1 MPSTHSDSNGH
12 AIELA
17 GLTKRYRDT
26 LAVDQLDLAIAP
38 GEIVALLGPNGA
50 GKSTTVDL
58 LLGLARPD
66 QGSAQLFGL
75 EPSQACAQGL
85 VGAMLQSG
93 KLPPETTVRELVDL
107 LRALYPK
114 GRARSAAD
122 VLARARVAEL
132 ATKRT
137 TDLSGGEAQR
147 VRFALALVPDPD
159 LLVLDEPTAAMD
171 VESRQSFWAAMREW
185 ADEGRTVL
193 FATHYLEEADGF
205 ADRIVLLRHGR
216 VVADAAPAQIRPRAG
231 GRTLRALRPS
241 VDPTTDGTDATDA
254 PTGGSPSAA
263 ELGAL
268 PGVVQV
274 DDSIEGF
281 TLHCSDSDA
290 ALRAL
295 LAGWPAVHDLE
306 VSAARLDD
314 AFVALTTDQPD
325 RAERAERSA
334 TTTADDRE
342 AVR

>member
-1 MPSTHSDSNGH
+1 MADTASMHSPTPDAARPPTGH
-12 AIELA
+12 ALELIGVA
-17 GLTKRYRDT
+17 KRYGT
-26 LAVDQLDLAIAP
+26 TVAVDQLDLVVAP

-50 GKSTTVDL
+50 GKSTTIDL
-58 LLGLARPD
+58 LLGLGRPD
-66 QGSAQLFGL
+66 AGTSRLFGL
-75 EPSQACAQGL
+75 DPSQACAEGL

-114 GRARSAAD
+114 GRARDIGD
-122 VLARARVAEL
+122 VLARARVTEL
-132 ATKRT
+132 ADKRT

-171 VESRQSFWAAMREW
+171 VESRQAFWAAMRDW

-216 VVADAAPAQIRPRAG
+216 VVADAAPAQIRALAG
-231 GRTLRALRPS
+231 GRTIRALRP
-241 VDPTTDGTDATDA
+241 VPDHDGT
-254 PTGGSPSAA
+254 PTAA
-263 ELGAL
+263 QLAAL

-274 DDSIEGF
+274 ETAGDRL
-281 TLHCSDSDA
+281 TLRCNDSDA

-295 LAGWPAVHDLE
+295 LAAWPTLHDIE
-306 VSAARLDD
+306 VSSARLDE
-314 AFVALTTDQPD
+314 AFVALTTDQP
-325 RAERAERSA
+325 
-334 TTTADDRE
+334 RE
-342 AVR
+342 ATR